1 MSGTGSQKV
10 RDVDV
15 DDASPIAGSRIDG
28 MQALHRRNADSRF
41 TANTRRNSSS
51 VSSSHLVTG

>member
-10 RDVDV
+10 RDVTLTMRPQLP
-15 DDASPIAGSRIDG
+15 ARIDG
-28 MQALHRRNADSRF
+28 MQALHKRKADSRF